1 MMTRI
6 RESLW
11 LFAMLSTTL
20 GLLGDW
26 WLSVTGGVVTVFLIA
41 TIRGETE

>member
-1 MMTRI
+1 MRTRI

-20 GLLGDW
+20 GLLGEW
-26 WLSVTGGVVTVFLIA
+26 WISVTGGIVTVFLIA
-41 TIRGETE
+41 TIKGETE